1 MTAMLIL
8 MAFLVAMGPY
18 HGMMGSHDAGAP
30 GAGAPYAYIQMDR
43 TPRPEGDR
51 P

>member
-1 MTAMLIL
+1 MTAMMIL
-8 MAFLVAMGPY
+8 MVFLLAVGPY

-30 GAGAPYAYIQMDR
+30 GAGAPHTQMQTDQ
-43 TPRPEGDR
+43 TPQPGEDR